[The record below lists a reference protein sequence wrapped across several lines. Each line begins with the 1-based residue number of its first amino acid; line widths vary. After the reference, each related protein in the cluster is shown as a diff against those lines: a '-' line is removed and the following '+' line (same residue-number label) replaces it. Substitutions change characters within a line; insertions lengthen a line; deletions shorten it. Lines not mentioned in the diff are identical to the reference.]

1 MCYINEIKNKLV
13 GLFVKFKS
21 IIIKAIITILK
32 FAFVIFLVGLFLFL
46 SVWLSKYCNIQ
57 NPTEVESQEIY
68 IFGISLENWCT
79 WITLFGLLFTAIWSM
94 HQYNKNKLSKQQEKA
109 SEIAKDFSNELIEK
123 MGIVFDVLMPNIAM
137 QKMISKIVQSKK
149 LNQFTTIE
157 ISAILDDKDC
167 FEKCDK
173 IIHSKRTQSRYDKI
187 LEQRYSDVERNK
199 FDSYFPLL
207 VENTLNRLEAICIN
221 ISSQAA
227 GSQFIYDS
235 LHQSFLRTIEVL
247 SIRISSSNHNNV
259 DKYYTNIIQV
269 YDMWNIRKNKDIKK
283 LNKTNKK
290 ISKLENKMEKTINNL
305 LSKKS
310 KTV

>member
-13 GLFVKFKS
+13 ALFSKIKA
-21 IIIKAIITILK
+21 ITIKAIITIIK
-32 FAFVIFLVGLFLFL
+32 FVSVVVLVGLFLFL

-68 IFGISLENWCT
+68 IYGISLDNWCT

-123 MGIVFDVLMPNIAM
+123 MGIIFDVLMPNIVM
-137 QKMISKIVQSKK
+137 QKMVSKIVKSNK

-167 FEKCDK
+167 FDKCDK
-173 IIHSKRTQSRYDKI
+173 IIHSKRTQNRYNQI
-187 LEQRYSDVERNK
+187 LEQRYSEVERNK

-207 VENTLNRLEAICIN
+207 IESTLNHLEAACIN

-235 LHQSFLRTIEVL
+235 LHQSFLQTIEIL
-247 SIRISSSNHNNV
+247 SIKISSNNHNNV

-269 YDMWNIRKNKDIKK
+269 YDMWNIQKNKDIKK

-290 ISKLENKMEKTINNL
+290 ISKLENKVEKTINNL
-305 LSKKS
+305 LSKKN